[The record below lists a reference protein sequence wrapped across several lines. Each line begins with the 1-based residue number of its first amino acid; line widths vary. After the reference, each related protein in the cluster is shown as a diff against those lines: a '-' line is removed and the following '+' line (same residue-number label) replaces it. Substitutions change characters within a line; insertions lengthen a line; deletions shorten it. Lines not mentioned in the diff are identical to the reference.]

1 MRRLPQQN
9 GNAYVRRE
17 RDPRVLRRQTRL
29 LAACLVLAVG
39 FVIAVS
45 QQIAAVEFG
54 YKTEALRRER
64 ERLLDERRRLLLA
77 LEEQSSPANLE
88 RAAREMNLELQPARS
103 AQIDAGARAIE
114 ARAEVRDETRDRT
127 RVGRS
132 AVVGAT
138 TGGAVL
144 RR

>member
-1 MRRLPQQN
+1 MRRLPQQY
-9 GNAYVRRE
+9 GNASVRRE

-39 FVIAVS
+39 FVIAVQ
-45 QQIAAVEFG
+45 QQIKAVEYG

-64 ERLLDERRRLLLA
+64 EQLLDEQRRLLFA
-77 LEEQSSPANLE
+77 LEEHTSPANLE
-88 RAAREMNLELQPARS
+88 RAAREMKLDLQPARS
-103 AQIDAGARAIE
+103 AQIDAGARGVE
-114 ARAEVRDETRDRT
+114 ARAETRDE
-127 RVGRS
+127 VPAGRR
-132 AVVGAT
+132 AVVGAA